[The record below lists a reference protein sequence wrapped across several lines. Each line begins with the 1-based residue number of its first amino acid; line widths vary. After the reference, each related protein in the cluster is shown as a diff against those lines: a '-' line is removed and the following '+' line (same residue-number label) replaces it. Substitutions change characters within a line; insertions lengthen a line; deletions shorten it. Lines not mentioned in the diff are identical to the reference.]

1 MEENTYIILH
11 KIDEGA
17 FGDILCVQRLKD
29 HKLLAMK
36 QILYRGDISRDPYI
50 TQELNNLSNI
60 KHEFIIM
67 LIEAIITDKSVNL
80 IMELAENGNLEDL
93 VRENKLD
100 SDQLPVILKQL
111 LTALNF
117 CHKSKIAHRDVTPY
131 NILLTRDMSVRLADF
146 GLSVPCRDSDDKV
159 ILCDDYLGHLH
170 YTAPEVLMKAPYDPL
185 RADLWSFGIV
195 TYFMIHSAIPFVGE
209 EEDIVSQQT
218 DDQIV
223 RETINKGHK
232 GHKGLNDT
240 LFGIFKVVMINV
252 LRAVPDRRCHT
263 GDLLKLINNE
273 T

>member
-1 MEENTYIILH
+1 MEENTYIILR

-17 FGDILCVQRLKD
+17 FVDIFCVQRLKD

-60 KHEFIIM
+60 KHEYIIM
-67 LIEAIITDKSVNL
+67 LLEAIITDKSVNL

-93 VRENKLD
+93 VSGNKLD
-100 SDQLPVILKQL
+100 SDQLSVILKQL

-131 NILLTRDMSVRLADF
+131 NILLTKEMSVRLADF
-146 GLSVPCRDSDDKV
+146 GLSVPCRDSEDKI

-170 YTAPEVLMKAPYDPL
+170 YTAPEVLMKTPYDPL
-185 RADLWSFGIV
+185 RSDMWSLGIIA
-195 TYFMIHSAIPFVGE
+195 YFMIHSTVPFVGE

-218 DDQIV
+218 DDRIV
-223 RETINKGHK
+223 NETISRAHEF
-232 GHKGLNDT
+232 NDT
-240 LFGIFKVVMINV
+240 LFGIFKVVMKNV
-252 LRAVPDRRCHT
+252 LRAIPEKRCQT

-273 T
+273 A